1 MLFSLS
7 LKGGRQDCL
16 LTATVSTESFSKS
29 GVTAENCQI
38 RWKQLLVLTSSQ
50 MHRKSD
56 HKSSTTTSM
65 DFYIFIY
72 IIGGGREGEGQ
83 LLGEQNLGTKNIY
96 IYINREQN

>member
-1 MLFSLS
+1 
-7 LKGGRQDCL
+7 
-16 LTATVSTESFSKS
+16 
-29 GVTAENCQI
+29 
-38 RWKQLLVLTSSQ
+38 

-96 IYINREQN
+96 ICINREQN